1 MSSSAIRAGAAYI
14 ELSLR
19 DGVSR
24 PLHAAS
30 VALRDFGNR
39 VAWQGARIAA
49 MGAAVSAPLAA
60 MAHSFA
66 RSALESGRFANRR
79 DASNVQAYVSA
90 LLRLSNAMTA
100 FRDAVGSAVL
110 PLMSRW
116 PNALA
121 RIVNQATAWVRAN
134 RALVQGIARFAS
146 MVVVAGT
153 GLIVIGKALAMAGSV
168 FGALATVASVA
179 ATAMAALGSVLA
191 FIFTPLG
198 LVVAGVVALGT
209 YLLWA
214 TGAGEAAL
222 GWLGE
227 AFAGLQADASQ
238 AWQGIIDSLLAG
250 DLEGAVQVVWSV
262 IKLEWQKGVNAINQI
277 WISAKEFFLNVWS
290 NASFTA
296 AGYFIDAWSMVEGG
310 WVETVDFL
318 RDSWTIFTSFLQ
330 KSWHTAVGFI
340 QKAWVRLKG
349 MFDSDIDV
357 NAEVNRINNETNAK
371 NDAVDQEQNN
381 VIGERNQSRANR
393 KAEIERRRQEAQA
406 NLGQDQNAEGD
417 ARAQE
422 FERQRKASELGV
434 QQARN
439 EFNKATDDA
448 KKKREQMPPPE
459 PPAGLLAPM
468 AQEKAKLESKGSF
481 NAMAV
486 RGLGSSSLADR
497 TAKATEKSADL
508 LKKVEENTKAAG
520 ARFL

>member
-1 MSSSAIRAGAAYI
+1 VSSSAIRAGAAYI

-146 MVVVAGT
+146 MVVMAGT

-290 NASFTA
+290 NASFDA
-296 AGYFIDAWSMVEGG
+296 AGYMIDAWAMIESA
-310 WVETVDFL
+310 WVETV
-318 RDSWTIFTSFLQ
+318 SFLKQ
-330 KSWHTAVGFI
+330 GWLTFTGFLTKNLNWAVGEL
-340 QKAWVRLKG
+340 QKLWVKFRKWLG
-349 MFDSDIDV
+349 EDIDV
-357 NAEVNRINNETNAK
+357 NAEVKKIDETTKGAEQIIAADTKAQK
-371 NDAVDQEQNN
+371 NKTEGRREQQ
-381 VIGERNQSRANR
+381 RN
-393 KAEIERRRQEAQA
+393 EIEQRRLGAQA

-434 QQARN
+434 TQARN

-459 PPAGLLAPM
+459 PPPGLLAPM
-468 AQEKAKLESKGSF
+468 ATEKAKLESKGSF

-508 LKKVEENTKAAG
+508 LKDIKENTKNAG
-520 ARFL
+520 LVFQ